1 MTGECGLS
9 VNHCTRA
16 FKKGFGNTR
25 HSGMGWQNEASKQG
39 LNKMIRLANKTFES
53 ERAAREYGQLTACV
67 ADQQVLKRQA
77 TKLRW

>member
-1 MTGECGLS
+1 MARECGLS
-9 VNHCTRA
+9 VNHYTRA

-53 ERAAREYGQLTACV
+53 ERAAREYRQLTACV
-67 ADQQVLKRQA
+67 ADQRVSKGQA
-77 TKLRW
+77 IGLRW